1 MKETWPVESQ
11 IGDTL
16 HPWLR
21 LAFCNKDQHQ
31 FGLKWFEKSNIGKK
45 KYMKSTFVGKD
56 NVTTTKNIG

>member
-21 LAFCNKDQHQ
+21 LAFSNKDQHQ
-31 FGLKWFEKSNIGKK
+31 FGLKRFEKSNIEKK
-45 KYMKSTFVGKD
+45 KLYEKHLCW
-56 NVTTTKNIG
+56 